1 MKSTG
6 MTRPLD
12 PLGRIVLPKEMRV
25 SMGIGIGDPLE
36 IFVDESEGML
46 AFRRYVG
53 VACKMCGSLDNLS
66 YFRDAFLCAGC
77 IRELKAGNVSQKPVD
92 VVVTEKKEK
101 RTYSKPEI
109 MLKKLRGLME
119 EYPSYTQKQYAD
131 ILGVSQCRVSQL
143 KSKLREQRQ

>member
-1 MKSTG
+1 

-12 PLGRIVLPKEMRV
+12 HLGRIVLPKEMRV

-46 AFRRYVG
+46 VFRRYVG
-53 VACKMCGSLDNLS
+53 VTCKMCGALDNLS
-66 YFRDAFLCAGC
+66 YFRDAFLCADC
-77 IRELKAGNVSQKPVD
+77 IQELKAGNVSPVPVN
-92 VVVTEKKEK
+92 VVVTGKKVR
-101 RTYSKPEI
+101 RTYSKHEI
-109 MLKKLRGLME
+109 MLKKLRGLIE
-119 EYPSYTQKQYAD
+119 QYPSYTQKQYAE